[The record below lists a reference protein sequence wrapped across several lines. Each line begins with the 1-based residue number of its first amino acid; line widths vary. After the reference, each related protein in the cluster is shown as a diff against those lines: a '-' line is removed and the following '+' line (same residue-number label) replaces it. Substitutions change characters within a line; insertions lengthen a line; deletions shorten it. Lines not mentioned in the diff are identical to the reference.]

1 MRLQDSERRML
12 RELASYL
19 AGRPGKD
26 RKALKALVQRLKEAA
41 DSGEVEKGSFSV
53 ADVNIIQG
61 HINTQDFLA
70 AALTD
75 ISSRQASSPAT
86 AGADREA
93 ARSTAQADHL
103 RQYQAL
109 VQRLA

>member
-1 MRLQDSERRML
+1 MLQA
-12 RELASYL
+12 LASYL

-26 RKALKALVQRLKEAA
+26 RSAPKALVRRLEEAA
-41 DSGEVEKGSFSV
+41 ESGEVQKGSFKV
-53 ADVNIIQG
+53 ADVNMIQG
-61 HINTQDFLA
+61 YINTQDFLT

-75 ISSRQASSPAT
+75 TSAKQASSPAT
-86 AGADREA
+86 AGADRDA